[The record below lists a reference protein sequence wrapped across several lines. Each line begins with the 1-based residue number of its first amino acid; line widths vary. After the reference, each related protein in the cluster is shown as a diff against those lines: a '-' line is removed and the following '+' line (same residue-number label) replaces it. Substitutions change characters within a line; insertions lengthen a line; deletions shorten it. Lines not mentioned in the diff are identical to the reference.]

1 MNAPNFLL
9 EMELSVS
16 EVRKLNKMYFKY
28 TYKRKVLKV
37 LCIVLF
43 FLVFFDLRRDIDLFV
58 WIIRSLSQV
67 ILFLIFQQAIVSS
80 ISKIIFRLV
89 EIKSNLFINKYRLIF
104 NSSFVC
110 VHSPL
115 GDFKHDWNSIEKAIL
130 TKNFFFL
137 YVKEF
142 NGYIISISTKHS
154 TDRNMRELLE
164 FIENNIIP
172 VTKV

>member
-1 MNAPNFLL
+1 MNAPNFSL

-16 EVRKLNKMYFKY
+16 EVRKLNKMYFKH

-43 FLVFFDLRRDIDLFV
+43 FLVFFDLIRDIDLFV

-80 ISKIIFRLV
+80 ISKIFFRLV

-104 NSSFVC
+104 NSSFFC
-110 VHSPL
+110 VQSPL
-115 GDFKHDWNSIEKAIL
+115 GDFQHEWNSIEKAIL
-130 TKNFFFL
+130 TKKIFFFIR
-137 YVKEF
+137 KG
-142 NGYIISISTKHS
+142 N
-154 TDRNMRELLE
+154 
-164 FIENNIIP
+164 
-172 VTKV
+172 